1 MEPEPTADQETH
13 LKPATE
19 SETAASSIVEEE
31 SEVLADQVCE
41 PAVTSVQVRVLVE
54 LEENDWLIDWSAESQ
69 PFLRPS
75 ALQFIQRLH
84 LGTSSPALAWYGDS
98 LALPRPSETSAPPQ
112 TIYQSAPPWLLA
124 PMAPPETVI
133 PSAPP
138 SSLVPLAPPGL
149 HRGTRSHLCHLGDLG
164 PLASRLLLAITPPW
178 SPCPSMSPGLSAHR
192 TSTGTHYLPVS
203 HQSVRLLPPSVPPW
217 VILVLAA
224 SCYALDSRR
233 RSTQPWI
240 LPSAPPWALPLPTP
254 P

>member
-31 SEVLADQVCE
+31 SEVLADQ
-41 PAVTSVQVRVLVE
+41 
-54 LEENDWLIDWSAESQ
+54 SQ

-138 SSLVPLAPPGL
+138 SSLVPLAPPG
-149 HRGTRSHLCHLGDLG
+149 SVV
-164 PLASRLLLAITPPW
+164 PTP
-178 SPCPSMSPGLSAHR
+178 SPRTSGLSA
-192 TSTGTHYLPVS
+192 
-203 HQSVRLLPPSVPPW
+203 
-217 VILVLAA
+217 
-224 SCYALDSRR
+224 AL
-233 RSTQPWI
+233 
-240 LPSAPPWALPLPTP
+240 
-254 P
+254 